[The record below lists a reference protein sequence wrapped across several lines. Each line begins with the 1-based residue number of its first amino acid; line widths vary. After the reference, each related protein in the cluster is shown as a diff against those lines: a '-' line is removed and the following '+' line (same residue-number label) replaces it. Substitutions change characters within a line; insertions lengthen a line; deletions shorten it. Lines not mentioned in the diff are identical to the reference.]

1 MFWQFLIGAVVGAGL
16 ALVGIFTNYV
26 VKDREWWE
34 KEQRE
39 MEAAHTCAEEAFAEN
54 LKLRVA
60 LAAAEMTQEAKQ
72 VAAVTV
78 AAFGDGI
85 VGLESIE

>member
-1 MFWQFLIGAVVGAGL
+1 MFILFLIGVVAGVGVT
-16 ALVGIFTNYV
+16 LVGIFTNYV
-26 VKDREWWE
+26 VKDREGWE
-34 KEQRE
+34 KEKRE
-39 MEAAHTCAEEAFAEN
+39 MEAAHTCAEEVAAEN

-72 VAAVTV
+72 VAAVTM

-85 VGLESIE
+85 VGLENIE

>member
-1 MFWQFLIGAVVGAGL
+1 MLVPVLIGVVIGAGL
-16 ALVGIFTNYV
+16 TLLGIFSEFKV
-26 VKDREWWE
+26 IDKERWE
-34 KEQRE
+34 KQERE
-39 MEAAHTCAEEAFAEN
+39 MEAAYTCAQEAAADN

-60 LAAAEMTQEAKQ
+60 LAAAEMTQEAKK
-72 VAAVTV
+72 VAAVTM

>member
-1 MFWQFLIGAVVGAGL
+1 MFILFLIGVVVGVGVT
-16 ALVGIFTNYV
+16 LVGMFTNYV

-34 KEQRE
+34 KEKRE
-39 MEAAHTCAEEAFAEN
+39 MEAAHTCAQEVAAEN

-72 VAAVTV
+72 VAAVTM

-85 VGLESIE
+85 VGLENIE